1 MEYSYIAYNIIISVS
16 IRRMKIIM
24 KNTSVGMWR
33 QVAL

>member
-1 MEYSYIAYNIIISVS
+1 
-16 IRRMKIIM
+16 M